1 MKTILSWILNSAALI
16 GLTYFLPG
24 ISVSG
29 FGRALLV
36 VLVLGLVNTLIRPVI
51 LFFTLPINILSLGL
65 FTFVINALMFW
76 LVGWLIDGFSVAG
89 FMPAFW
95 GALCM
100 MVIGWMVNIL
110 VKD

>member
-16 GLTYFLPG
+16 GLTYYLPG

-36 VLVLGLVNTLIRPVI
+36 VLVLGLINTLIRPIV
-51 LFFTLPINILSLGL
+51 LLLTLPINLLTLGL
-65 FTFVINALMFW
+65 FTFIINALMFW
-76 LVGWLIDGFSVAG
+76 LTGWLIEGFYVAN
-89 FMPAFW
+89 FIAAFW

-100 MVIGWMVNIL
+100 TVVGWIINVLLN
-110 VKD
+110 K